1 MGYFDSLDI
10 SAHVARGG
18 RKQFRRTS
26 MAMQLRLVGICLVF
40 MLAAQASANTTIG
53 DYEPLV
59 RYDLMD
65 GNLYITADMGYINS
79 FIVKVLNSNAYN
91 AVDVSMAPNNLP
103 TAYGG
108 FAKWAAGKAIGTDLE
123 YTDPLFLI
131 EGVQVSNLSSSFGEA
146 RIASLPIGLGAA
158 DFGNVSVTFGDKGLG
173 IRTTDVT
180 VVPEPSTLAL
190 LAFALGSAFVAA
202 VVRRR
207 RAA

>member
-1 MGYFDSLDI
+1 
-10 SAHVARGG
+10 
-18 RKQFRRTS
+18 
-26 MAMQLRLVGICLVF
+26 MQLRLVGIGLVF

-79 FIVKVLNSNAYN
+79 FIVKVLDSNAYN
-91 AVDVSMAPNNLP
+91 AADVSMAPNNLP
-103 TAYGG
+103 VAYG
-108 FAKWAAGKAIGTDLE
+108 ALHWSAGKAIGTDLE
-123 YTDPLFLI
+123 YTDPLFLQQ
-131 EGVQVSNLSSSFGEA
+131 GVQVSNLSSSFGEA
-146 RIASLPIGLGAA
+146 LIASLPIGLDAA
-158 DFGNVSVTFGDKGLG
+158 DFGNVSVTFGDQGLG

-180 VVPEPSTLAL
+180 VVPEPSILAP